1 MRVRHCAV
9 SVPQAAWREALMG
22 SGLLSAAMTAYTGA
36 AAIAFMT
43 SAGISILT
51 AILAVTMFKGRK
63 S

>member
-1 MRVRHCAV
+1 V
-9 SVPQAAWREALMG
+9 
-22 SGLLSAAMTAYTGA
+22 TAYTGA

-63 S
+63 SSS